1 MNNLILIKYLITFA
15 IGAASGSGIT
25 YILVKKKFEK
35 KADDEIAEMK
45 EYYDHHAL
53 TYEELVKR
61 GRIADDRRKEEKKE
75 DIPQSYQS
83 SAPKEGKLVRGSG
96 VKKTVPIDYTV
107 FYKPE
112 DDTDPAESEHPRDDD
127 EETQKEYQGS
137 VLTQE
142 HQQAKHREPRIIKHS
157 DFGSEPHYTTQTLI
171 YYTEDDILT
180 LGEDQSEEEVAD
192 FDEIESMIG
201 DALTKYGFVDND
213 EDHIYVRN
221 DQRCCDYEIVKVF
234 GSFYDGH
241 PE

>member
-1 MNNLILIKYLITFA
+1 MNNLIKYLVAFA

-35 KADDEIAEMK
+35 KADDEIAEMR

-61 GRIADDRRKEEKKE
+61 GRIADDGRNEEKKEE

-83 SAPKEGKLVRGSG
+83 SAPKEGKLVRDHRA
-96 VKKTVPIDYTV
+96 KKAVPIDYTT
-107 FYKPE
+107 FYRPE
-112 DDTDPAESEHPRDDD
+112 DDTDPAEYEHPRDDD
-127 EETQKEYQGS
+127 EETQKEYQGE
-137 VLTQE
+137 VLTKE
-142 HQQAKHREPRIIKHS
+142 HQQAKHREPRIIKHT
-157 DFGSEPHYTTQTLI
+157 DFGSEPHYTTQTLL